1 MADRVVRML
10 GIDPGFSICPFRG
23 EYFQLPAEH
32 NQIVNHLIYPIP
44 DPSMPFLGVHLTR
57 MIDGSVTVG
66 PNAVLALKREGYR
79 KRDISLS
86 DSWEMLTN
94 PGILKVLKANLLIA
108 TQQNNDAM
116 QAAVKQTAQ
125 RFVDPNNLSEGM
137 LNRVEAAIAV
147 LETLMHELGLRIEKV
162 TDTFDDPAQV
172 YAYGIRA
179 VLDTAI
185 TDVRWTQMLNRS
197 EVIADAMFRV
207 MGHFAIRDLRLAS
220 QAGRFEVSNA
230 ELVWRLT
237 THALVGAGHAITTGR
252 LPASASDQIIVRLLC
267 MTGIGANAAVELS
280 ARPRP
285 ALWPERGS
293 RQPVVP
299 QGKA

>member
-1 MADRVVRML
+1 MLTATARRNVRVPVEIAGRTEYDSNMTN
-10 GIDPGFSICPFRG
+10 IDGFSPPEGRVARRQRRNR
-23 EYFQLPAEH
+23 E
-32 NQIVNHLIYPIP
+32 
-44 DPSMPFLGVHLTR
+44 
-57 MIDGSVTVG
+57 
-66 PNAVLALKREGYR
+66 ALVSAA
-79 KRDISLS
+79 RDVMT
-86 DSWEMLTN
+86 DK
-94 PGILKVLKANLLIA
+94 G
-108 TQQNNDAM
+108 
-116 QAAVKQTAQ
+116 
-125 RFVDPNNLSEGM
+125 
-137 LNRVEAAIAV
+137 VEAATMLEIAERADVGAGTIYNYFKSKDELAIAV

-230 ELVWRLT
+230 DLVWRLT
-237 THALVGAGHAITTGR
+237 THALVGAGHAITTGK

-285 ALWPERGS
+285 AF
-293 RQPVVP
+293 
-299 QGKA
+299 